1 MFLPFA
7 EEKSGQGM
15 TLTRSINH
23 YHAGDQQFLRAVK
36 AKTMTMVFAFTAPY
50 GRSHGQ
56 SVTVIS

>member
-23 YHAGDQQFLRAVK
+23 YQAGDQQFLGAVK
-36 AKTMTMVFAFTAPY
+36 QKP
-50 GRSHGQ
+50 
-56 SVTVIS
+56 